1 MRRLTISKIT
11 EETGT
16 YELAHNCTFI
26 RDGETW
32 YRDFDNEIRL
42 RDMMRETIKNHS
54 QYDEQY
60 DDDEILDEILFE
72 NLMHPAG
79 NDIDGLIAVFN
90 MLAWSHSDLRER
102 LKAYEDT
109 GLTPEQVQEL
119 AERDTAKKPIIIGV
133 NEAIGCRVGE
143 CPKCG
148 GILRSYM
155 RFMTGVSQLSG
166 KISEM
171 NAKKLGTEHFEVE
184 WHAGARPTHAVWQG
198 RVWSK
203 EELRTVCG
211 LGSVTGLLGAN
222 CYHTYYPFILGISAR
237 NWTDE
242 WLEEQN
248 RKENTPKTFNDKEY
262 TLYEAKQRQRQM
274 ETCMRAQR
282 EKVQLLK
289 RGGADQDDIM
299 IAKAKYQGQLNE
311 YSRFCRKMGLTEE
324 RERIYYDMRGRIAT
338 NTKMQNARYISD
350 MIRNAD
356 RDSKQYYRYK
366 NIIGDDAG
374 SLADFRQMKYN
385 NPKKFEILSKK
396 VDTYSEINKKDW
408 TAEFKQKSKEAY
420 DRFSEEDIYLSV
432 HALSRLPRLNKPGLP
447 VVTEEELVKFI
458 KGKPKYT
465 EGESK
470 LIYFDAERQLVVIK
484 NKNTQDIVSVVR
496 SKNLKGEWKNV

>member
-1 MRRLTISKIT
+1 
-11 EETGT
+11 
-16 YELAHNCTFI
+16 
-26 RDGETW
+26 
-32 YRDFDNEIRL
+32 
-42 RDMMRETIKNHS
+42 
-54 QYDEQY
+54 
-60 DDDEILDEILFE
+60 
-72 NLMHPAG
+72 
-79 NDIDGLIAVFN
+79 
-90 MLAWSHSDLRER
+90 
-102 LKAYEDT
+102 
-109 GLTPEQVQEL
+109 
-119 AERDTAKKPIIIGV
+119 
-133 NEAIGCRVGE
+133 
-143 CPKCG
+143 
-148 GILRSYM
+148 
-155 RFMTGVSQLSG
+155 
-166 KISEM
+166 
-171 NAKKLGTEHFEVE
+171 
-184 WHAGARPTHAVWQG
+184 
-198 RVWSK
+198 
-203 EELRTVCG
+203 
-211 LGSVTGLLGAN
+211 
-222 CYHTYYPFILGISAR
+222 
-237 NWTDE
+237 
-242 WLEEQN
+242 
-248 RKENTPKTFNDKEY
+248 
-262 TLYEAKQRQRQM
+262 
-274 ETCMRAQR
+274 MRAQR

-465 EGESK
+465 EGENK